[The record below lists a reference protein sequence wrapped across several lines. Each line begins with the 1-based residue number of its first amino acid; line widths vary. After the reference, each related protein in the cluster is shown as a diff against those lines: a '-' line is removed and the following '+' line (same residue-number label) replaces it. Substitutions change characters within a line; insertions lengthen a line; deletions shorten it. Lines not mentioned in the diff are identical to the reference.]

1 MLLAVIVLRL
11 NLVSEYLNILLNA
24 NYSNKTFSDSLT
36 IIVFVLVI
44 NDDGFKVNDSRIKL
58 HRRTSKNRAHGI
70 VCAIFNHV
78 TVTDTSTSTMP
89 VLRINHSIYPDY
101 HT

>member
-58 HRRTSKNRAHGI
+58 HRRTSKNSAWH
-70 VCAIFNHV
+70 
-78 TVTDTSTSTMP
+78 S
-89 VLRINHSIYPDY
+89 LRHFLI
-101 HT
+101 T